1 MTNVEPSFKFGGTLY
16 TSAGIGVPFRT
27 QEQTDGQ
34 TAWNL
39 NQLLEEPKYINT
51 IEQSNLPSE

>member
-34 TAWNL
+34 TAWKL
-39 NQLLEEPKYINT
+39 N
-51 IEQSNLPSE
+51 